1 MRRPQQRAS
10 REEAS
15 TQSCAGHGRDGKCRS
30 LARREPKVAWALV
43 PWLLHRLCLA
53 STAVAASEGLVL
65 RPVSEGD
72 RAKAVAASVVGSS
85 MLHGRMGLAPHDAV
99 CPSSAE

>member
-1 MRRPQQRAS
+1 MKKPPHSHA
-10 REEAS
+10 
-15 TQSCAGHGRDGKCRS
+15 
-30 LARREPKVAWALV
+30 LATVEMGSVDHSPDVSPRWLWALV

-85 MLHGRMGLAPHDAV
+85 MLHGRMDLAPHDAV